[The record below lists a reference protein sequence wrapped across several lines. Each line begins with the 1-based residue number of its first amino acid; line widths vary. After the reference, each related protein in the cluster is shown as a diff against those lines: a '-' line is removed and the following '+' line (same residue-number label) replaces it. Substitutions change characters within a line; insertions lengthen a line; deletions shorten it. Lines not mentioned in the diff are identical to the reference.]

1 MLKWI
6 RVGPE
11 VILPLSLPNVCNVGE
26 SPNRPASTSGL
37 VILGGCRRSYSR
49 AAIESR
55 VGRLVGGAV
64 GPSRD
69 GLLDTFHETC
79 SSITKPGE
87 PTTGGTMT
95 SSTLFCSTGTTNAC
109 FFFLFIDLLTWY
121 PMYPMNAI
129 PNNPPTTLTP
139 IIPAREKGALV
150 GDAVGALGA
159 LQVKHSQA
167 QGVGREWWVGKC
179 VDRRGR

>member
-109 FFFLFIDLLTWY
+109 F
-121 PMYPMNAI
+121 

-159 LQVKHSQA
+159 LQVKHR
-167 QGVGREWWVGKC
+167 GWVGK
-179 VDRRGR
+179 GG